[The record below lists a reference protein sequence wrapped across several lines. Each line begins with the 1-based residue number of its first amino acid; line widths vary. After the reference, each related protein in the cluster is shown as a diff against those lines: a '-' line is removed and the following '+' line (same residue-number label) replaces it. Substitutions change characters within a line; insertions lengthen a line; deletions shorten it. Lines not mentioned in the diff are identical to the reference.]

1 MCWVAPNLSAPS
13 AMDVK
18 PWQSLNASAP
28 RFEGPQIL
36 FGARKTP
43 QVLAGRAK
51 PQCSPQGF
59 VLEGS
64 DRPAPPRSVGQSHRP
79 AGSWAYDH
87 GVAAHLSCDAS
98 IRVTMLS
105 SVSAFDILIRPV
117 RSIRGWPY
125 LRLREL
131 RVCAAKLVFARQS
144 SDCQRTS
151 VRTPLFGAAPPP
163 TPVAWTA
170 QPSGSPQ
177 RQGLRMSRESS
188 DSKRSL
194 RIRKRVPCELG
205 SVTRLRALTQW
216 CIYQERHSGFG
227 HRPAVRTQSQAERPA
242 LLQLRLKRVL
252 EPGAGE
258 VATRRFSSLP

>member
-1 MCWVAPNLSAPS
+1 MKLDAATSVTAPAASQPAPGARETTQKAVSTTEMCWVAPNLSAPS

-87 GVAAHLSCDAS
+87 GVAAHLSCDAN
-98 IRVTMLS
+98 IRVKMLS
-105 SVSAFDILIRPV
+105 FVSALDILTRPV

-131 RVCAAKLVFARQS
+131 RVCAAKLVFAS
-144 SDCQRTS
+144 
-151 VRTPLFGAAPPP
+151 
-163 TPVAWTA
+163 
-170 QPSGSPQ
+170 
-177 RQGLRMSRESS
+177 GLRFARRSS
-188 DSKRSL
+188 EQH
-194 RIRKRVPCELG
+194 PH
-205 SVTRLRALTQW
+205 RLRSRGRRSPRA
-216 CIYQERHSGFG
+216 RHSGKVFG
-227 HRPAVRTQSQAERPA
+227 
-242 LLQLRLKRVL
+242 
-252 EPGAGE
+252 
-258 VATRRFSSLP
+258 